1 MTSST
6 DTIRCAN
13 QYLHMQD
20 VGDCRAYRQRTLKG
34 FIVHMKRFMFPQFK
48 TIAFLKLLSNTSAVT
63 NDYRDVVDTTFNVAK
78 EILLRS
84 HTLVYK
90 YYLFF
95 LPASVTQIVFLIES
109 GINIIFR
116 APSGVS

>member
-48 TIAFLKLLSNTSAVT
+48 TITFLKLLSNTSAVT

-95 LPASVTQIVFLIES
+95 CPLLWLKSCFLLNQELT
-109 GINIIFR
+109 
-116 APSGVS
+116 